1 MVDVYHKQ
9 CRVVERYRKAL
20 EEIRAGIQGTENLL
34 DAHPDAIPFPNP
46 ISASWYKIKDIAKK
60 ALEEG

>member
-20 EEIRAGIQGTENLL
+20 EGIRDLGNEKGVYTSTPILFIQ
-34 DAHPDAIPFPNP
+34 AM
-46 ISASWYKIKDIAKK
+46 KIAKK
-60 ALEEG
+60 AVEEE